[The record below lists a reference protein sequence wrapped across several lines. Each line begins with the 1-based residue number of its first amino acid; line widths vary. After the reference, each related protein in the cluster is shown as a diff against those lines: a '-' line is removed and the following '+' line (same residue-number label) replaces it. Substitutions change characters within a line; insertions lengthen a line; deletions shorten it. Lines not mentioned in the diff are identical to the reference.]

1 MWKSKVVSKFI
12 GSKDPLFLEQT
23 RKPKP
28 KQLHDLFWQSVENP
42 SDDNGNYAAFN
53 VLPLSSDHLGLLV
66 GWGGVEVVY
75 HFKVEPSEN
84 YYSTFPDKISRF
96 IACRSKGNHF
106 NRKLPVPFWYLNS
119 LIYRTYVATTMCF
132 LGCAS
137 WEAMKAIT
145 NN

>member
-42 SDDNGNYAAFN
+42 SDDNGNYATFN
-53 VLPLSSDHLGLLV
+53 VLPLSSDHLGLL
-66 GWGGVEVVY
+66 EVVY

-84 YYSTFPDKISRF
+84 YYST
-96 IACRSKGNHF
+96 
-106 NRKLPVPFWYLNS
+106 
-119 LIYRTYVATTMCF
+119 
-132 LGCAS
+132 
-137 WEAMKAIT
+137 
-145 NN
+145 